1 MDRFFNKKVAMQS
14 ARILSFSL
22 LIIHTWFIFYF
33 HALDV
38 VEMRNLNFL
47 SVLIYII
54 SFWIIQKEKID
65 WFISIVGI
73 EVMVHMIFAAYL
85 WGRIVDYRLF
95 CLVCQSSFSIQII
108 SR

>member
-73 EVMVHMIFAAYL
+73 EVMVHMIFAAYFV
-85 WGRIVDYRLF
+85 GIVDYRSL
-95 CLVCQSSFSIQII
+95 CLACQSSFSIQII

>member
-1 MDRFFNKKVAMQS
+1 MQS

-73 EVMVHMIFAAYL
+73 EVMVHMIFAA
-85 WGRIVDYRLF
+85 
-95 CLVCQSSFSIQII
+95 
-108 SR
+108 